1 MTGRLGLHPSTRF
14 PVPDE
19 TTAPAP
25 AEHRGVPRDGVRLLV
40 ARTPDDI
47 RHRVFRDLPDELLP
61 GDLVVVNTS
70 ATIAAEADATS
81 TMRGAVVVHVAT
93 LLDDGTWVVELRTAP
108 DARRAILDARPGEAV
123 SLDGATLTLLAPYPR
138 RALLPDR
145 RRQPTVARRRRG
157 RPAAHPRPH
166 RPAHR
171 LRLPRPPLPAGRLP
185 DGVRHRPGQRRDAVG
200 GAPVHRRPRHPADR
214 EGRRRQP
221 DHAAHRPELAG
232 GRRGPAGRALQR
244 AAGHRR
250 GRQRGQGSRRPRGRR
265 RHDGHPRPG
274 DRRRSRRPR
283 VREQRVDR
291 AGDLPR
297 RPGPRRRRPDHR
309 LARPRGLPPDARR
322 VCRRPRADP
331 GGVRRGRRGRVPL
344 ARVRRLR
351 AAAASRPLVEEV
363 AQRPACSNHPA
374 AR

>member
-1 MTGRLGLHPSTRF
+1 MTTTARTTGLHPSTRF

-108 DARRAILDARPGEAV
+108 DARRAILDARPGEVV

-145 RRQPTVARRRRG
+145 RGQPTVARRRRG
-157 RPAAHPRPH
+157 RPARAPSAAR
-166 RPAHR
+166 
-171 LRLPRPPLPAGRLP
+171 AGPSPTATSTGATRWP
-185 DGVRHRPGQRRDAVG
+185 TTRRCSAST
-200 GAPVHRRPRHPADR
+200 
-214 EGRRRQP
+214 
-221 DHAAHRPELAG
+221 
-232 GRRGPAGRALQR
+232 R
-244 AAGHRR
+244 AA
-250 GRQRGQGSRRPRGRR
+250 PRC
-265 RHDGHPRPG
+265 
-274 DRRRSRRPR
+274 
-283 VREQRVDR
+283 
-291 AGDLPR
+291 
-297 RPGPRRRRPDHR
+297 RRRRVR
-309 LARPRGLPPDARR
+309 SPPTWS
-322 VCRRPRADP
+322 P
-331 GGVRRGRRGRVPL
+331 G
-344 ARVRRLR
+344 
-351 AAAASRPLVEEV
+351 
-363 AQRPACSNHPA
+363 
-374 AR
+374 